1 MRDKK
6 ITFFLLILINLN
18 VFLAAGG
25 MQAKDFI
32 KRESLFKESE
42 ELIYSK
48 PDDALKIAQ
57 HLLNGN
63 ISDVEKTRIH
73 FLIAEIY
80 KVKGDHN
87 NVLNYLYLA
96 DENASGILPVDRIQI
111 LIEKSIVLRTLYLD
125 KQARKYIEL
134 AKEEILQI
142 KDQTVKDFLET
153 SISLEQLALLLE
165 RQNYKEASGKLQKEE
180 KSFESTL
187 KNYPFLNLKY
197 TIIKGRTSFGLGDF
211 DKAKFYYN
219 EVLHSLDK
227 EKERNIFAEFYAL
240 TGLATIK
247 FHEKVP
253 EDGTRDLMK
262 ALEIANKL
270 QNLYYID
277 TANKLLVANF
287 IVLND
292 SANYKRYNHE
302 FLKTQAL
309 LENADQ
315 ESVNTAYNLIVK
327 EQEEYYKS
335 QLGGYFTKLYVVLS
349 LFLVILMGCGFV
361 WFKYYWKKKRL
372 NEIISYLE
380 VTRNNFII
388 RFTEK
393 KDVGKKFFVP
403 QETEQLLLSKLK
415 RFENSTRFTNKDMS
429 LAVLAGQFE
438 TNTKYLSEVINKHY
452 NVNFNTYINKLRINF
467 IVKKLKS
474 DSNFIN
480 YKISYLAETCGFSS
494 HSSFATVFKSI
505 TGIAPITFIELLK
518 DEKEVANF

>member
-6 ITFFLLILINLN
+6 IPFFLLILINLIL
-18 VFLAAGG
+18 FLCVGELRA
-25 MQAKDFI
+25 QDFT
-32 KRESLFKESE
+32 KRESLFKESKD
-42 ELIYSK
+42 LVYSK

-63 ISDVEKTRIH
+63 ISEVERTRIH

-80 KVKGDHN
+80 KVKGDYN

-96 DENASGILPVDRIQI
+96 DENVSGILPIDRIQI
-111 LIEKSIVLRTLYLD
+111 LIGKSIVLRTLYLD
-125 KQARKYIEL
+125 KQAKKYLEV
-134 AKEEILQI
+134 AKEEISEV
-142 KDQTVKDFLET
+142 KDQNVKDFLHT
-153 SISLEQLALLLE
+153 SITLEQLALLLE
-165 RQNYKEASGKLQKEE
+165 RQNYKEASGKLQNEE
-180 KSFESTL
+180 KAFGLTL
-187 KNYPFLNLKY
+187 KNDPFLNLKY
-197 TIIKGRTSFGLGDF
+197 AIVKGRISFGLGDY
-211 DKAKFYYN
+211 DKAKSYYS
-219 EVLHSLDK
+219 EVLQLLDR

-253 EDGTRDLMK
+253 QNGTQDLLK

-270 QNLYYID
+270 QNLYFID

-292 SANYKRYNHE
+292 SANYKLYNHE
-302 FLKTQAL
+302 FLKTQAQ

-327 EQEEYYKS
+327 EQEKHYKN
-335 QLGGYFTKLYVVLS
+335 QLNEYFTKLYVALS

-393 KDVGKKFFVP
+393 KDVSKKFFVP
-403 QETEQLLLSKLK
+403 QETEQLLLAKLK

-494 HSSFATVFKSI
+494 HSSFATVFKTI

-518 DEKEVANF
+518 DEKEAVNL

>member
-1 MRDKK
+1 MRTKK
-6 ITFFLLILINLN
+6 IPFFLLILINLVLFFVSN
-18 VFLAAGG
+18 VVSA
-25 MQAKDFI
+25 QDFT
-32 KRESLFKESE
+32 KREALFAESKD
-42 ELIYSK
+42 LVYSK
-48 PDDALKIAQ
+48 PDDALKIAL
-57 HLLNGN
+57 HLLKGN
-63 ISDVEKTRIH
+63 ISEIERTRIN
-73 FLIAEIY
+73 FLISEIY

-96 DENASGILPVDRIQI
+96 DENASGILPIDRIQI
-111 LIEKSIVLRTLYLD
+111 LIGKSIVLRTLYLD
-125 KQARKYIEL
+125 KQAKTYLEI
-134 AKEEILQI
+134 AKEEILQV
-142 KDQTVKDFLET
+142 KDQKVKDFLHT
-153 SISLEQLALLLE
+153 SITLEQIALLLE
-165 RQNYKEASGKLQKEE
+165 RQNYKEAFDKLKSEE
-180 KSFESTL
+180 IKFGATL
-187 KNYPFLNLKY
+187 KEDKFLNLKY
-197 TIIKGRTSFGLGDF
+197 CIVKGRMNFGLGDYE
-211 DKAKFYYN
+211 KAKAYYN
-219 EVLHSLDK
+219 EVLQLIDK

-253 EDGTRDLMK
+253 QNGTQDLLK
-262 ALEIANKL
+262 ALGIANKL

-292 SANYKRYNHE
+292 SANYKLYNHE
-302 FLKTQAL
+302 FLKTQAQ

-327 EQEEYYKS
+327 EQEKKYKN
-335 QLGGYFTKLYVVLS
+335 QRNGYFTKLYVALS
-349 LFLVILMGCGFV
+349 LFIVLLLYCGFV
-361 WFKYYWKKKRL
+361 WLKLYWKKKRL
-372 NEIISYLE
+372 HEIISYLE

-393 KDVGKKFFVP
+393 KDVSKKFFVP
-403 QETEQLLLSKLK
+403 QDTEQLLLAKLK
-415 RFENSTRFTNKDMS
+415 RFENSTRFTSKDMS

-452 NVNFNTYINKLRINF
+452 HVNFNTYINKLRINF

-480 YKISYLAETCGFSS
+480 YKISYLAEACGFSS

-518 DEKEVANF
+518 DEKEAVNL